1 MREATLIRLPY
12 GYGLQ
17 LDDRSP
23 NAKPDKLPV
32 AIAAFEHF
40 IASPGCDDL
49 GIGPVLADQQ
59 IAGSP
64 DVAIG
69 DHSGCRSKSILLPVM
84 AETLS
89 CLAFDCVACVLWT
102 LVLTP
107 TASPIRIS
115 AQNKPER

>member
-1 MREATLIRLPY
+1 MLIRLPY
-12 GYGLQ
+12 GHRLQ
-17 LDDRSP
+17 LHDRSP
-23 NAKPDKLPV
+23 NAKPDKLLV

-69 DHSGCRSKSILLPVM
+69 DHWGCPSGSIINPKYH
-84 AETLS
+84 T
-89 CLAFDCVACVLWT
+89 
-102 LVLTP
+102 
-107 TASPIRIS
+107 R
-115 AQNKPER
+115 